1 MIAPHPTSK
10 IDATLARGTLTGLT
24 PATATKPAFLSFGV
38 AGTSYQ
44 IHLQYADTAQAAL
57 QAKLETISKRLIG
70 TIHAQA
76 KRIDIV
82 QTGGQYV
89 EPVMGRPR
97 RVQGTVIAIK
107 GNEMVVD
114 AGVPIHCTPTD
125 PRQNASQFL
134 VGQFVSFDVMDGARF
149 SVQV

>member
-1 MIAPHPTSK
+1 MIAPSPTSK
-10 IDATLARGTLTGLT
+10 IDASIARGTLAGLT
-24 PATATKPAFLSFGV
+24 PATATKPAFLAFGV
-38 AGTSYQ
+38 PGTSYA
-44 IHLQYADTAQAAL
+44 IHLQYPDAAL
-57 QAKLETISKRLIG
+57 PSLQSKLATISKRLLG

-76 KRIDIV
+76 KRIDVV

-97 RVQGTVIAIK
+97 RVQGTVVAIK
-107 GNEMVVD
+107 GNEVVVD

-125 PRQNASQFL
+125 SRQNASQFQ

-149 SVQV
+149 DVQ

>member
-10 IDATLARGTLTGLT
+10 IDASIARGTLVALT

-44 IHLQYADTAQAAL
+44 IHLLYADSSNATL
-57 QAKLETISKRLIG
+57 QAKLGTISKRLIG

-97 RVQGTVIAIK
+97 RVQGSVVAIK
-107 GNEMVVD
+107 GNEVVVD

-125 PRQNASQFL
+125 PRQNAAQFQ

-149 SVQV
+149 DVQ

>member
-1 MIAPHPTSK
+1 MIAPSPTSK
-10 IDATLARGTLTGLT
+10 IDATLARGTLAGIASAT
-24 PATATKPAFLSFGV
+24 PAKPAFLTF
-38 AGTSYQ
+38 ATPGTSYAL
-44 IHLQYADTAQAAL
+44 HLQFPGTALAT
-57 QAKLETISKRLIG
+57 LEARLATVSKRLIG

-76 KRIDIV
+76 KRIDVV

-107 GNEMVVD
+107 GNEVVVD
-114 AGVPIHCTPTD
+114 AGMPIHCTPTD
-125 PRQNASQFL
+125 PRQNASQFQ

-149 SVQV
+149 EVA